1 MLRPGEIVNG
11 KYEIIGLVGRGGMSA
26 VYRARS
32 LSDGRPL
39 AVKDVDRSKESGN
52 QIFEARLTEEG
63 QMLKRLSNTHLP
75 RIYDIIENPSSFML
89 VMDFVE
95 GESLDKVI
103 ARNGPQQE
111 AYIYNW
117 GMQICDVFTYLH
129 SQTPPIIY
137 RDMKPANIIL
147 QPDGKIMMIDF
158 GTARTQKSGLG
169 ISSDTICIG
178 TEGFAAPEQY
188 GGLGQSDARTDIF
201 CLGATLYN
209 MITGHSPYDYPKGI
223 LPLERWDPALANS
236 PLNAIISKCTQT
248 SPLDRYQTAAELRAD
263 LELASK
269 GRFKAA
275 GRFSIAPG
283 GWQRQ
288 AIKTT
293 GALNGLSGL
302 LQRTIKTDRKTEAPL
317 VPKDEPQPEAPAEEK
332 TDKPTGT
339 QSFEPAAPKA
349 PEWQKIKLVR
359 AGAAPVAPTG
369 PATQEVAPRP
379 GDTPKKTARTVD
391 RKAQLDALLGVNP
404 WRRLM
409 IIAAAAAIAL
419 LLLSAIFGLIG
430 VKILSTILI
439 VFSIAA
445 LALSVIGVVLF
456 IRNPDAE

>member
-1 MLRPGEIVNG
+1 MLRPGDIING

-32 LSDGRPL
+32 LADGRPL

-236 PLNAIISKCTQT
+236 PLDAIITKCTQV

-269 GRFKAA
+269 GRFKAD
-275 GRFSIAPG
+275 RRVSNAPG

-288 AIKTT
+288 TMKTT

-302 LQRTIKTDRKTEAPL
+302 LQRTIKPEKKAAQPPAETPPQEQPPEPKTEKSA
-317 VPKDEPQPEAPAEEK
+317 
-332 TDKPTGT
+332 GT
-339 QSFEPAAPKA
+339 QSFTPAPPKA

-359 AGAAPVAPTG
+359 PGAPQGSENG
-369 PATQEVAPRP
+369 PATQEVVQRP
-379 GDTPKKTARTVD
+379 AAAAGQATTVS
-391 RKAQLDALLGVNP
+391 RREQINALLGTNP

-409 IIAAAAAIAL
+409 ILAAVAAIAM
-419 LLLSAIFGLIG
+419 LLLSVIFTLVG
-430 VKILSTILI
+430 VRILGTIFI

-445 LALSVIGVVLF
+445 LCLAVIGVVFF
-456 IRNPDAE
+456 IRDRDAEY